1 MKVIL
6 TADIK
11 SLGKKGQV
19 VEVSDGY
26 ARNCLIP
33 KKQAIEATASAMNEQ
48 KNREAAE
55 RARIEKEKAT
65 AREAA
70 AKIGTLTVKLTSKAG
85 ADGKL
90 YGAVTAKDIAEALEK
105 QHGVTIDKRKLSLG
119 EPIKA
124 FGTYRVDVK
133 LYTEISAKLTVVVT
147 DN

>member
-6 TADIK
+6 IADVK
-11 SLGKKGQV
+11 GLGKKGQV

-26 ARNCLIP
+26 ARNCLLP
-33 KKQAIEATASAMNEQ
+33 KKVAMEATNSAMNELR
-48 KNREAAE
+48 NRDAAE
-55 RARIEKEKAT
+55 RARIEKEKAA

-70 AKIGTLTVKLTSKAG
+70 EQIAALTVKLVGKAG

-90 YGAVTAKDIAEALEK
+90 YGAVTAKDIAEGLER
-105 QHGVTIDKRKLSLG
+105 QHGIVVDKRKITLG
-119 EPIKA
+119 EQIKA

-147 DN
+147 D